1 MGETET
7 KVAKLEVKVNNH
19 EQRLFTLESDNKA
32 LNRLAATLEQQ
43 VKISNERDE
52 KQNKVL
58 EKINENLTGLNSRFD
73 HVEKRV
79 NYLEENHNHNLININ
94 ELWKTTIFKI
104 IPSLI
109 GGILLAWFLIQL
121 GLQ

>member
-19 EQRLFTLESDNKA
+19 EQRLFTLESDNKV

>member
-19 EQRLFTLESDNKA
+19 EQRLFTLESDNKV

-52 KQNKVL
+52 KQNRVL